1 MNYQLFNNEL
11 GELAQIIKT
20 EESGKRWYIPL
31 DPANTSYKEYLEWLA
46 AGNTPEPADP
56 EPADS

>member
-20 EESGKRWYIPL
+20 EEIGKRWYIPL
-31 DPANTSYKEYLEWLA
+31 DPANTSYKKYLEWIA
-46 AGNTPEPADP
+46 EGNTPEPADP
-56 EPADS
+56 EE

>member
-1 MNYQLFNNEL
+1 MNYQLFNNEF

-31 DPANTSYKEYLEWLA
+31 DHANTSYKEYLDWLEE
-46 AGNTPEPADP
+46 GNTPEPADP
-56 EPADS
+56 EPI

>member
-31 DPANTSYKEYLEWLA
+31 DPANTSYKKYLEWIA
-46 AGNTPEPADP
+46 EGNTPEPADP
-56 EPADS
+56 EE